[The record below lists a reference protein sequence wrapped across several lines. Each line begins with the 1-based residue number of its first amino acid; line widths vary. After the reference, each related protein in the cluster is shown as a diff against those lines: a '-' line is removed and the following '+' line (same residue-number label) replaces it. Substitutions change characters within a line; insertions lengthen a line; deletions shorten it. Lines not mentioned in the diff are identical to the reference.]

1 MGGNGASSRG
11 AAMSVGRRG
20 QRPKPNR
27 ERRISVR
34 AVRRD
39 PPDLHKLSRALLALA
54 QAEAEAEA
62 QRVREL
68 EEKAAN
74 KESPNDSI

>member
-1 MGGNGASSRG
+1 
-11 AAMSVGRRG
+11 MSVGRRG

-34 AVRRD
+34 AIRRD

-62 QRVREL
+62 QRQREL
-68 EEKAAN
+68 EDEAAS
-74 KESPNDSI
+74 KESKNDSV

>member
-1 MGGNGASSRG
+1 
-11 AAMSVGRRG
+11 MSVGRRG

-34 AVRRD
+34 AIRRD

-62 QRVREL
+62 QLAREL
-68 EEKAAN
+68 EEEAVR
-74 KESPNDSI
+74 KESTHDSV